1 MMPLQYCCATKS
13 QLSFTNF
20 FLTTDSQNR
29 KSIKLLQPPYPHIN
43 CYALRP
49 STDSRP
55 HRRSSWRAW
64 EWRERSGRRRGLPR
78 GWWTASAAPSQYKI
92 TNKNCFRNK
101 NSCFFPYRIR
111 KLYGK
116 YFLKL
121 NSWRKKHKKSI
132 IYTSQAFVLFLI
144 RFFLL

>member
-1 MMPLQYCCATKS
+1 MRCAPARIPDLIGEVVGGHENGGKDLEGDEVGHGVDEPLLPHLHNTKS
-13 QLSFTNF
+13 Q
-20 FLTTDSQNR
+20 
-29 KSIKLLQPPYPHIN
+29 IKTV
-43 CYALRP
+43 
-49 STDSRP
+49 SD
-55 HRRSSWRAW
+55 
-64 EWRERSGRRRGLPR
+64 
-78 GWWTASAAPSQYKI
+78 K
-92 TNKNCFRNK
+92 K

-121 NSWRKKHKKSI
+121 NSWRKKHSKSI